1 VKLHQRD
8 GNEEDPMSD
17 VPRLSFGVKTTPMRV
32 TFADVAQVWRDADA
46 IDEID
51 HAWLWDHFLPLFSP
65 PTDPVLEGWTTL
77 AALAAQTSRL
87 GVGLLVTNNGA
98 RPPAVLGKMAAT
110 LDVISGGRLTL
121 GIGVGGTRQPDAVD
135 NPAVAEFG
143 AYGLPLPAP
152 GEGIGRLDEALRLIR
167 RMWTADEPFDVD
179 GRWYRTQGT
188 VCVPRPVQPG
198 GPPILVGGW
207 GERTLRVVAEHADIW
222 NVPGPPHN
230 PLDVV
235 VERSRVLDRHCAAI
249 GREPA
254 SLVRS
259 TQVIVRHDDPAATQ
273 ATRTTLEALVT
284 AGFTHLVLAPLPP
297 YSPHIAH
304 WLTDELIL
312 PTKDRVGER

>member
-1 VKLHQRD
+1 
-8 GNEEDPMSD
+8 MSA
-17 VPRLSFGVKTTPMRV
+17 VPRLGFGLKTTPMRV
-32 TFADVAQVWRDADA
+32 TFDDVARVWREADA

-87 GVGLLVTNNGA
+87 GIGLLVTNNGA

-121 GIGVGGTRQPDAVD
+121 GIGVGGTRQPTGPDDGDAA
-135 NPAVAEFG
+135 NPAVAEFA

-167 RMWTADEPFDVD
+167 RMWTEDEPFDFD

-188 VCVPRPVQPG
+188 VCVPRPVHPQ
-198 GPPILVGGW
+198 GPPVLIGGW
-207 GERTLRVVAEHADIW
+207 GDRTLRLVAEHADIW

-230 PLDVV
+230 PIDTL
-235 VERSRVLDRHCAAI
+235 VERGRVLDRHCAAI
-249 GREPA
+249 GRDPA
-254 SLVRS
+254 SIVRS
-259 TQVIVRHDDPAATQ
+259 TQVIVGYDDPAATR
-273 ATRTTLEALVT
+273 ATLAALVD
-284 AGFTHLVLAPLPP
+284 AGVTHIALAPLPP
-297 YSPHIAH
+297 YPPDVAS

-312 PTKDRVGER
+312 PTRNRVGER